1 LGDDTPAIPNFAV
14 RILKPSASEDG
25 EEEIVDT
32 LYSSPYR
39 PSQPIESGEYLFE
52 ARVGQAQASMLGA
65 LPSREPIKIVLN
77 AGRIR
82 PKAVVT
88 DSDDDL
94 SGVVWTFTSASDPTA
109 KTTEYGADKEVILPA
124 GKWIIE
130 ARLGSA
136 TATKELDLTAGEE
149 VTPELRLEAGV
160 LMPRVLYAKDCE
172 DLPES
177 GIQIEILEAKANSMG
192 ERKSVTTEYGNTTQ
206 VKLAAGKYLIK
217 FALGHAKGEQEVE
230 IKSGETVKVDLV
242 ADAGVMA
249 VSVKAPYESYEVFHA
264 RKSLDGNRRS
274 VVRQYH
280 AQDTETV
287 AAGKYVVV
295 AYGPEDQKKEVEV
308 EVAPCSREEVEI
320 K

>member
-1 LGDDTPAIPNFAV
+1 V
-14 RILKPSASEDG
+14 
-25 EEEIVDT
+25 
-32 LYSSPYR
+32 
-39 PSQPIESGEYLFE
+39 
-52 ARVGQAQASMLGA
+52 LGA

-77 AGRIR
+77 AGKIR

-88 DSDDDL
+88 DSDEDL
-94 SGVVWTFTSASDPTA
+94 SGVAWTFTSASDPSVA
-109 KTTEYGADKEVILPA
+109 ITEYGADTEVILPA
-124 GKWIIE
+124 GKWIIKV
-130 ARLGSA
+130 RLGSA
-136 TATKELDLTAGEE
+136 TATKELDLAAGEE

-160 LMPRVLYAKDCE
+160 LVPRVLYAKDCE
-172 DLPES
+172 DVPES
-177 GIQIEILEAKANSMG
+177 GIRIEILEAKANSMG
-192 ERKSVTTEYGNTTQ
+192 ERKSVISALYDTEP
-206 VKLAAGKYLIK
+206 VKLAAGKYLVK

-230 IKSGETVKVDLV
+230 IKSGETVKVDLI
-242 ADAGVMA
+242 ANAGVLA

-264 RKSLDGNRRS
+264 KKSLDGKRRS

-280 AQDTETV
+280 AEDTEIV